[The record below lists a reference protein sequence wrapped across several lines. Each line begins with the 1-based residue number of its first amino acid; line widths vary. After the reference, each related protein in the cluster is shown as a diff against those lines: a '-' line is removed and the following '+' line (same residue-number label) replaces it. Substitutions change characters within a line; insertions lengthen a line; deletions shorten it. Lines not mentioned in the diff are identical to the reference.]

1 MRGLLSRRE
10 KLNKTNPPFLPMWS
24 LRCRN
29 RKTKKVAKLPHD
41 SREGWTR
48 HVPLAPG
55 RRAET
60 GLGRPGWGEK
70 REIHGGQRP
79 WEPGSGGSAD
89 PRPLVC
95 GRDTPPPRCTSGKK
109 TGCRSTNTSLQ
120 AHPQPPP
127 TSICESQ
134 GRWASKILSLFSLL
148 AATAS
153 PLAGGLGSDCADCVQ
168 TLGWTL
174 FPSQGTETEAWS
186 PLRTVGPGS
195 AMDHVSPARLCG
207 RGGGKVETRT
217 PGRGGHGRPPGP
229 PAPGP
234 SPRAGWV
241 P

>member
-1 MRGLLSRRE
+1 M
-10 KLNKTNPPFLPMWS
+10 
-24 LRCRN
+24 
-29 RKTKKVAKLPHD
+29 
-41 SREGWTR
+41 
-48 HVPLAPG
+48 
-55 RRAET
+55 
-60 GLGRPGWGEK
+60 GEK
-70 REIHGGQRP
+70 WKIHGGQRP
-79 WEPGSGGSAD
+79 REPGSGDSAD
-89 PRPLVC
+89 PRPLAC

-134 GRWASKILSLFSLL
+134 GGWASKILSLFSLL

-153 PLAGGLGSDCADCVQ
+153 PLAGGLGSDCAGCVQ

-195 AMDHVSPARLCG
+195 AMHHVSP
-207 RGGGKVETRT
+207 GGGKVETRT
-217 PGRGGHGRPPGP
+217 PGRGGHGQPPGP

-234 SPRAGWV
+234 SPRGSAGWV
-241 P
+241 PGTATSHISVGAMGRLVGQHGQPGCHPPPRTNQPWRQPAERSRG